1 MKATKNWI
9 IKNRLTVL
17 FYVMIW
23 VTYYLY
29 KEGAGVLVFTI
40 SYILTIGIARTEGGY
55 VESFK
60 TDFFY
65 KTCISLIEGKSKI
78 K

>member
-1 MKATKNWI
+1 MKAIKNWI
-9 IKNRLTVL
+9 IKNWLTVL

-29 KEGAGVLVFTI
+29 KEGASVLVFTM

-60 TDFFY
+60 TEFLY
-65 KTCISLIEGKSKI
+65 NTCIRLIEEKYKI